1 VDEDLMNQ
9 EESGPRMLQP
19 YIMETTE
26 VKENLAKKALFSRKL
41 SEIFLR

>member
-26 VKENLAKKALFSRKL
+26 VKENLAKKGLIFQ
-41 SEIFLR
+41 EIV